1 MTPLSSFKMPLV
13 SPRNHLFSFLIPS
26 MCLYLCLSNSLFL
39 SLYDSLD
46 SNNFNE
52 ECEYFQWIVVQEQY
66 ETLKKIL
73 NFLLRYINY
82 LQTVLFLYIMTLFFI
97 RKWVENAH
105 LQGQGQLFLSPRSI
119 YIYFTLEH
127 DTSWKPYFRICILQQ
142 SPHDSNELLDTLSMF
157 LCWKHCPMVC
167 YLFQSLPQMLL
178 LLIDFF
184 HRFFF
189 SPLFS
194 IVSLSSFNLQ
204 VSSKGKGLL
213 FLSSHVKGLCQRA

>member
-1 MTPLSSFKMPLV
+1 MPLV

-73 NFLLRYINY
+73 NILLRYINY

-127 DTSWKPYFRICILQQ
+127 DTSLKPSFQNLHPPTISSWLQWA
-142 SPHDSNELLDTLSMF
+142 SRYTLNVSMLETLSYGVLSF
-157 LCWKHCPMVC
+157 SIFASDAPASYW
-167 YLFQSLPQMLL
+167 
-178 LLIDFF
+178 
-184 HRFFF
+184 FF
-189 SPLFS
+189 SPL
-194 IVSLSSFNLQ
+194 L
-204 VSSKGKGLL
+204 LL
-213 FLSSHVKGLCQRA
+213 FPSLLHCFSFLL